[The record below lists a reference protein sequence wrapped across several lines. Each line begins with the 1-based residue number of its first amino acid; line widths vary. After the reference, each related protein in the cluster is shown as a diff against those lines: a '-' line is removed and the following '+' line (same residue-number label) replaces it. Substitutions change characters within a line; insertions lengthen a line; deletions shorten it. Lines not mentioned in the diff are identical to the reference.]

1 MVPPIEAL
9 FLTAIVSNLTFCV
22 KKINCIKKIICNPIK
37 ISRGWIMIRFTPD
50 FLENFLAVVRKY
62 MQLRGGLT
70 QKDLSEQMN
79 VGISTM
85 SRFLN
90 LKTSNVDEQLVANI
104 IATLGIPLH
113 EIIDGVEEESTETF
127 KRLVQF
133 YKEQKPSD
141 QGTTEETRTTE
152 TKRTNATINVGGKKQ
167 TMPFGEQGGP
177 GVTRTDLSIREKL
190 ETLSPRQKAYL
201 NDFLNLDV
209 NDRDLIVDLGDAIF
223 RYFRQR
229 NVQF

>member
-1 MVPPIEAL
+1 
-9 FLTAIVSNLTFCV
+9 
-22 KKINCIKKIICNPIK
+22 
-37 ISRGWIMIRFTPD
+37 MIRFNNE

-70 QKDLSEQMN
+70 QKDLSESMN

-90 LKTSNVDEQLVANI
+90 LKTSNVDEQLVANL

-113 EIIDGVEEESTETF
+113 EVIDGVEEESTETF

-133 YKEQKPSD
+133 YKEQKTSD
-141 QGTTEETRTTE
+141 QIDEEESTASFQEAR
-152 TKRTNATINVGGKKQ
+152 KANATINVGGRKQ
-167 TMPFGEQGGP
+167 QMHFGENTSQ
-177 GVTRTDLSIREKL
+177 RTELSIREKL

-209 NDRDLIVDLGDAIF
+209 HDRDLIVDLGDAIF
-223 RYFRQR
+223 RYFRTR
-229 NVQF
+229 NLEI

>member
-1 MVPPIEAL
+1 
-9 FLTAIVSNLTFCV
+9 
-22 KKINCIKKIICNPIK
+22 
-37 ISRGWIMIRFTPD
+37 MIRFSPD

-70 QKDLSEQMN
+70 QKDLSEMMN

-90 LKTSNVDEQLVANI
+90 LKTSSVDEQLVANI

-133 YKEQKPSD
+133 YKDQKTSD
-141 QGTTEETRTTE
+141 QLPGESEAKPTEQTRT
-152 TKRTNATINVGGKKQ
+152 RTNATINVGGRKQ
-167 TMPFGEQGGP
+167 QMPFGEA
-177 GVTRTDLSIREKL
+177 GVSNTRTDVSIREKL

-229 NVQF
+229 NVEF

>member
-1 MVPPIEAL
+1 
-9 FLTAIVSNLTFCV
+9 
-22 KKINCIKKIICNPIK
+22 
-37 ISRGWIMIRFTPD
+37 MIRFNPE

-70 QKDLSEQMN
+70 QKDLSEMMN

-113 EIIDGVEEESTETF
+113 EIIDGIEEESTETF

-133 YKEQKPSD
+133 YKDQKGADQQDVPPTPEATRPQEQVRMK
-141 QGTTEETRTTE
+141 
-152 TKRTNATINVGGKKQ
+152 TNATINVAGKKHN
-167 TMPFGEQGGP
+167 MPFGET
-177 GVTRTDLSIREKL
+177 VMNSTRTDITIREKL

-201 NDFLNLDV
+201 NDFLSLDV

-229 NVQF
+229 NVEF

>member
-1 MVPPIEAL
+1 
-9 FLTAIVSNLTFCV
+9 
-22 KKINCIKKIICNPIK
+22 
-37 ISRGWIMIRFTPD
+37 MIRFSEN

-113 EIIDGVEEESTETF
+113 EVIDGVEEESTETF

-133 YKEQKPSD
+133 YKEQKPADEEEEVS
-141 QGTTEETRTTE
+141 QREVHETR
-152 TKRTNATINVGGKKQ
+152 KTNATINVGGKRQ
-167 TMPFGEQGGP
+167 QMSFGEKPGA
-177 GVTRTDLSIREKL
+177 GVTKTELTIKEKL
-190 ETLSPRQKAYL
+190 DTLTLRQKGYL
-201 NDFLNLDV
+201 NDFLDLDV
-209 NDRDLIVDLGDAIF
+209 HDRDLIVDLGDAIF
-223 RYFRQR
+223 RYIKQR
-229 NVQF
+229 KIDF

>member
-1 MVPPIEAL
+1 M
-9 FLTAIVSNLTFCV
+9 
-22 KKINCIKKIICNPIK
+22 INF
-37 ISRGWIMIRFTPD
+37 SQD
-50 FLENFLAVVRKY
+50 FLENFLAIVRKY

-70 QKDLSEQMN
+70 QKDLSEMMN

-113 EIIDGVEEESTETF
+113 EVIDGVEEDSTETF

-133 YKEQKPSD
+133 YKD
-141 QGTTEETRTTE
+141 QRSADQNSGEEEGVGPRAQDSKTKTT
-152 TKRTNATINVGGKKQ
+152 ATINIGGKKHQ
-167 TMPFGEQGGP
+167 MPFGENSAGP
-177 GVTRTDLSIREKL
+177 NRTEVTIREKL
-190 ETLSPRQKAYL
+190 EMLSPRQKAYL

-209 NDRDLIVDLGDAIF
+209 HDRDLIVDLGDAIF
-223 RYFRQR
+223 RYFRTR
-229 NVQF
+229 NLEL

>member
-1 MVPPIEAL
+1 M
-9 FLTAIVSNLTFCV
+9 
-22 KKINCIKKIICNPIK
+22 
-37 ISRGWIMIRFTPD
+37 ISFNPD

-90 LKTSNVDEQLVANI
+90 LKTSTVDEQLVANI

-113 EIIDGVEEESTETF
+113 EVIDGVHEDSTETF
-127 KRLVQF
+127 KRLVNF
-133 YKEQKPSD
+133 YKEQKNTDQRPSEEPTRPINK
-141 QGTTEETRTTE
+141 TT
-152 TKRTNATINVGGKKQ
+152 ASINVGGRKQ
-167 TMPFGEQGGP
+167 NIPFGE
-177 GVTRTDLSIREKL
+177 TTATTARHETTIREKL

-223 RYFRQR
+223 RYFRTR
-229 NVQF
+229 NLEL

>member
-1 MVPPIEAL
+1 
-9 FLTAIVSNLTFCV
+9 
-22 KKINCIKKIICNPIK
+22 
-37 ISRGWIMIRFTPD
+37 MIRFSPD

-62 MQLRGGLT
+62 MQLRGGMT
-70 QKDLSEQMN
+70 QKDLSEHMN

-113 EIIDGVEEESTETF
+113 EIIDGIEEESTDTF

-133 YKEQKPSD
+133 YKEQKLTD
-141 QGTTEETRTTE
+141 QLPEAPEQPTEARM
-152 TKRTNATINVGGKKQ
+152 KTNATINIGGKKQ
-167 TMPFGEQGGP
+167 QMPFGENQMTG
-177 GVTRTDLSIREKL
+177 TRTEFTIKEKL

-201 NDFLNLDV
+201 NDFLSLDV
-209 NDRDLIVDLGDAIF
+209 NDRDLVVDLGDAIF

-229 NVQF
+229 NVEF

>member
-1 MVPPIEAL
+1 
-9 FLTAIVSNLTFCV
+9 
-22 KKINCIKKIICNPIK
+22 
-37 ISRGWIMIRFTPD
+37 MIRFSSD

-90 LKTSNVDEQLVANI
+90 LKTSNVDEQLVANL

-113 EIIDGVEEESTETF
+113 EIIDGIEEDSTETF

-133 YKEQKPSD
+133 YKEQKNPDDNSAAID
-141 QGTTEETRTTE
+141 SRLNE
-152 TKRTNATINVGGKKQ
+152 TKAKTNATINVAGRKQ
-167 TMPFGEQGGP
+167 QMPFGEAGP
-177 GVTRTDLSIREKL
+177 AGVNRPDVSIREKF

-201 NDFLNLDV
+201 NDFLNLELS
-209 NDRDLIVDLGDAIF
+209 DRDLIVDLGDAIF

>member
-1 MVPPIEAL
+1 
-9 FLTAIVSNLTFCV
+9 
-22 KKINCIKKIICNPIK
+22 
-37 ISRGWIMIRFTPD
+37 MIRFSTD

-70 QKDLSEQMN
+70 QKDLSEMMN

-104 IATLGIPLH
+104 IATLNIPLH

-133 YKEQKPSD
+133 YKDQKTTEQKVSD
-141 QGTTEETRTTE
+141 EPTRPIDNRTKTT
-152 TKRTNATINVGGKKQ
+152 ATINVGGKKQ
-167 TMPFGEQGGP
+167 SMSFGEASTGA
-177 GVTRTDLSIREKL
+177 TARTDVSLREKL
-190 ETLSPRQKAYL
+190 ETLSPSQKRYIH
-201 NDFLNLDV
+201 DFLNLDV

-223 RYFRQR
+223 KYFRQR
-229 NVQF
+229 NVEF

>member
-1 MVPPIEAL
+1 M
-9 FLTAIVSNLTFCV
+9 
-22 KKINCIKKIICNPIK
+22 
-37 ISRGWIMIRFTPD
+37 ISFSTD

-70 QKDLSEQMN
+70 QKDLSEMMN

-104 IATLGIPLH
+104 IATLNIPLH

-133 YKEQKPSD
+133 YKDQRVSEKPQDS
-141 QGTTEETRTTE
+141 GEKKTGSINV
-152 TKRTNATINVGGKKQ
+152 NATKTRPSAPLND
-167 TMPFGEQGGP
+167 TT
-177 GVTRTDLSIREKL
+177 VTHSRADISIREKL

-201 NDFLNLDV
+201 SDFLDLDIH
-209 NDRDLIVDLGDAIF
+209 DRDLVVDLGDAIF

-229 NVQF
+229 NIGF

>member
-1 MVPPIEAL
+1 
-9 FLTAIVSNLTFCV
+9 
-22 KKINCIKKIICNPIK
+22 
-37 ISRGWIMIRFTPD
+37 MIRFNSD

-70 QKDLSEQMN
+70 QKDLSEMMN

-90 LKTSNVDEQLVANI
+90 LKTSTVDEQLVANI
-104 IATLGIPLH
+104 IATLNIPLH

-133 YKEQKPSD
+133 YKEQKSAD
-141 QGTTEETRTTE
+141 QKQDDGEQAPASNEAKTRTT
-152 TKRTNATINVGGKKQ
+152 ATINIAGKRHQ
-167 TMPFGEQGGP
+167 MPFGEQNLS
-177 GVTRTDLSIREKL
+177 GVKTEVTIREKL
-190 ETLSPRQKAYL
+190 ETLSPRQKAYM
-201 NDFLNLDV
+201 NDFLNLDG
-209 NDRDLIVDLGDAIF
+209 NDRDLVVDLGDAIF

-229 NVQF
+229 NVEF

>member
-1 MVPPIEAL
+1 
-9 FLTAIVSNLTFCV
+9 
-22 KKINCIKKIICNPIK
+22 
-37 ISRGWIMIRFTPD
+37 MIRFSSD

-70 QKDLSEQMN
+70 QKDLSEMMN

-104 IATLGIPLH
+104 IATLNIPLH
-113 EIIDGVEEESTETF
+113 EIIDGVEEDSTETF

-133 YKEQKPSD
+133 YKDQKTSEQKMSEEPTRAND
-141 QGTTEETRTTE
+141 NRTKTT
-152 TKRTNATINVGGKKQ
+152 ATINVGGKKQ
-167 TMPFGEQGGP
+167 SMSFGESGAATT
-177 GVTRTDLSIREKL
+177 TRTDISLREKL
-190 ETLSPRQKAYL
+190 ETLSPSQKRYIH
-201 NDFLNLDV
+201 DFLNLDV

-223 RYFRQR
+223 KYFRQR
-229 NVQF
+229 NVEF

>member
-1 MVPPIEAL
+1 
-9 FLTAIVSNLTFCV
+9 
-22 KKINCIKKIICNPIK
+22 
-37 ISRGWIMIRFTPD
+37 MIRFSPD
-50 FLENFLAVVRKY
+50 FLENFLAIVRKY

-70 QKDLSEQMN
+70 QKDLSEKMN

-113 EIIDGVEEESTETF
+113 EVIDGVEEESTETF

-133 YKEQKPSD
+133 YKEQKASEEYEEEIPR
-141 QGTTEETRTTE
+141 GTEAR
-152 TKRTNATINVGGKKQ
+152 KTNATINVGGRKQ
-167 TMPFGEQGGP
+167 SMPFGETSP
-177 GVTRTDLSIREKL
+177 GTTRTDLTMREKL

-209 NDRDLIVDLGDAIF
+209 NDRDLIVDLGDAVF

-229 NVQF
+229 NIQF

>member
-1 MVPPIEAL
+1 
-9 FLTAIVSNLTFCV
+9 
-22 KKINCIKKIICNPIK
+22 
-37 ISRGWIMIRFTPD
+37 MIRFSPD

-90 LKTSNVDEQLVANI
+90 LKTSSVDEQLVANI
-104 IATLGIPLH
+104 IATLNIPLH
-113 EIIDGVEEESTETF
+113 EIIDGVEEESTDTF

-133 YKEQKPSD
+133 YKEQKPSEEKPEP
-141 QGTTEETRTTE
+141 QTETR
-152 TKRTNATINVGGKKQ
+152 KTNATINVGGKKQ
-167 TMPFGEQGGP
+167 QMPFGEAGKTQ
-177 GVTRTDLSIREKL
+177 VTRTELSMKEKL
-190 ETLSPRQKAYL
+190 ETLSPRQRAYL

-229 NVQF
+229 NIEF

>member
-1 MVPPIEAL
+1 
-9 FLTAIVSNLTFCV
+9 
-22 KKINCIKKIICNPIK
+22 
-37 ISRGWIMIRFTPD
+37 MIRFSSD

-62 MQLRGGLT
+62 MQLRGGLS
-70 QKDLSEQMN
+70 QKDLSEMMN

-113 EIIDGVEEESTETF
+113 EIIDGIEEDSTETF

-133 YKEQKPSD
+133 YKDQKSSD
-141 QGTTEETRTTE
+141 QKASEEVPRQNETRT
-152 TKRTNATINVGGKKQ
+152 KTNASINVGGKKQ
-167 TMPFGEQGGP
+167 NVPFGETNIMGT
-177 GVTRTDLSIREKL
+177 TRTTDVSIREKL

-229 NVQF
+229 NVEF

>member
-1 MVPPIEAL
+1 
-9 FLTAIVSNLTFCV
+9 
-22 KKINCIKKIICNPIK
+22 
-37 ISRGWIMIRFTPD
+37 MIRFNPE

-104 IATLGIPLH
+104 IATLNIPLH
-113 EIIDGVEEESTETF
+113 EIIDGVEEESTENF
-127 KRLVQF
+127 KRLVQY
-133 YKEQKPSD
+133 YKDLKSSD
-141 QGTTEETRTTE
+141 QLPGDDSYKGTDAKQRTQ
-152 TKRTNATINVGGKKQ
+152 ATINVGGKKQ
-167 TMPFGEQGGP
+167 NVSFGENILGGSQK
-177 GVTRTDLSIREKL
+177 TEITIREKL

-201 NDFLNLDV
+201 TDFLNLDV
-209 NDRDLIVDLGDAIF
+209 SDRDLIVDLGDAIF
-223 RYFRQR
+223 RYFRSR
-229 NVQF
+229 NVEF

>member
-1 MVPPIEAL
+1 
-9 FLTAIVSNLTFCV
+9 
-22 KKINCIKKIICNPIK
+22 
-37 ISRGWIMIRFTPD
+37 MIRFSPD
-50 FLENFLAVVRKY
+50 FHENFLAVVRKY
-62 MQLRGGLT
+62 MQIRGGMT

-133 YKEQKPSD
+133 YKDQRTSDEIPEEPAQTKKP
-141 QGTTEETRTTE
+141 TTG
-152 TKRTNATINVGGKKQ
+152 TINVGSK
-167 TMPFGEQGGP
+167 TVEMSFGNDG
-177 GVTRTDLSIREKL
+177 TRPLNPTSTSIGDKL
-190 ETLSPRQKAYL
+190 KTLTPRQRGYL
-201 NDFLNLDV
+201 NDFLNLDT

-223 RYFRQR
+223 RYIKQR
-229 NVQF
+229 NIHF

>member
-1 MVPPIEAL
+1 
-9 FLTAIVSNLTFCV
+9 
-22 KKINCIKKIICNPIK
+22 
-37 ISRGWIMIRFTPD
+37 MIRFNPD

-62 MQLRGGLT
+62 MQLRGGLA
-70 QKDLSEQMN
+70 QKDLAEMMN

-90 LKTSNVDEQLVANI
+90 LKTSTVDEQLVANI

-113 EIIDGVEEESTETF
+113 EVIDGVHEDSTDTF

-133 YKEQKPSD
+133 YKEQKSSE
-141 QGTTEETRTTE
+141 QKNGEESVFVKQTDAK
-152 TKRTNATINVGGKKQ
+152 TKTNATINIAGKKQ
-167 TMPFGEQGGP
+167 QMPFGEFNTGQ
-177 GVTRTDLSIREKL
+177 TRTDVTIREKL

>member
-1 MVPPIEAL
+1 
-9 FLTAIVSNLTFCV
+9 
-22 KKINCIKKIICNPIK
+22 
-37 ISRGWIMIRFTPD
+37 MIRFTPE

-70 QKDLSEQMN
+70 QKDLSEMMN

-90 LKTSNVDEQLVANI
+90 LKTSSVDEQLVANI

-113 EIIDGVEEESTETF
+113 EIIDGVEEDSTETF

-133 YKEQKPSD
+133 YKDQKVADQKPGED
-141 QGTTEETRTTE
+141 EGTRATESRTKT
-152 TKRTNATINVGGKKQ
+152 TATINVGGRKQ
-167 TMPFGEQGGP
+167 QMPFGESQ
-177 GVTRTDLSIREKL
+177 VTSSTRTDISIKEKL

-229 NVQF
+229 NVEF

>member
-1 MVPPIEAL
+1 
-9 FLTAIVSNLTFCV
+9 
-22 KKINCIKKIICNPIK
+22 
-37 ISRGWIMIRFTPD
+37 MIRFSSD
-50 FLENFLAVVRKY
+50 FLENFLAIVRKY

-70 QKDLSEQMN
+70 QKDLSEMMD

-104 IATLGIPLH
+104 IATLNIPLH
-113 EIIDGVEEESTETF
+113 EVIDGVEEDSTETF

-133 YKEQKPSD
+133 YKDQKTSEQKTSD
-141 QGTTEETRTTE
+141 EASRPNETRTKT
-152 TKRTNATINVGGKKQ
+152 TATINVGGKKQ
-167 TMPFGEQGGP
+167 SMPFGEPGP
-177 GVTRTDLSIREKL
+177 VSSTRTDISIREKL

-201 NDFLNLDV
+201 NDFLNLDI

-229 NVQF
+229 NVEF

>member
-1 MVPPIEAL
+1 
-9 FLTAIVSNLTFCV
+9 
-22 KKINCIKKIICNPIK
+22 
-37 ISRGWIMIRFTPD
+37 MIRFNPD

-70 QKDLSEQMN
+70 QKDLSEMMN

-104 IATLGIPLH
+104 IATLSIPLH
-113 EIIDGVEEESTETF
+113 EIIDGVEEESTETL

-133 YKEQKPSD
+133 YREQKPSD
-141 QGTTEETRTTE
+141 EPPMESGGGDSQARTKTT
-152 TKRTNATINVGGKKQ
+152 ATINLAGKKHS
-167 TMPFGEQGGP
+167 MPFGEGP
-177 GVTRTDLSIREKL
+177 INQATKTELSMREKL

-209 NDRDLIVDLGDAIF
+209 NDRDLIVDLGDSIF
-223 RYFRQR
+223 RYFRTR
-229 NVQF
+229 NMQF

>member
-1 MVPPIEAL
+1 M
-9 FLTAIVSNLTFCV
+9 
-22 KKINCIKKIICNPIK
+22 IKFN
-37 ISRGWIMIRFTPD
+37 PD
-50 FLENFLAVVRKY
+50 FLENFLGIVRKY
-62 MQLRGGLT
+62 MQLRGGIA
-70 QKDLSEQMN
+70 QKDLAEMMN

-85 SRFLN
+85 SRFLTM
-90 LKTSNVDEQLVANI
+90 KTSTVDEQLVANI

-113 EIIDGVEEESTETF
+113 EVIDGIDEESTETF

-141 QGTTEETRTTE
+141 QRFGDAEWHK
-152 TKRTNATINVGGKKQ
+152 TKTNATINVGGKKHQ
-167 TMPFGEQGGP
+167 MPFGETTSGG
-177 GVTRTDLSIREKL
+177 TKAELTIREKM

-209 NDRDLIVDLGDAIF
+209 NDRDLLVDLGDAIF

-229 NVQF
+229 NIEF

>member
-1 MVPPIEAL
+1 
-9 FLTAIVSNLTFCV
+9 
-22 KKINCIKKIICNPIK
+22 
-37 ISRGWIMIRFTPD
+37 MIRFNPD

-70 QKDLSEQMN
+70 QKDLSEMMN

-90 LKTSNVDEQLVANI
+90 LKTSSVDEQLVANI
-104 IATLGIPLH
+104 IATLNIPLH
-113 EIIDGVEEESTETF
+113 EIIDGVEEDSTETF

-133 YKEQKPSD
+133 YKEQKNSD
-141 QGTTEETRTTE
+141 QKQGFAEEQP
-152 TKRTNATINVGGKKQ
+152 KMKTNATINIGGKRQ
-167 TMPFGEQGGP
+167 QMPFGERESTL
-177 GVTRTDLSIREKL
+177 VDKTRTDLSIREKL

-201 NDFLNLDV
+201 NDFLNLDG
-209 NDRDLIVDLGDAIF
+209 NDRDLVVDLGDAVF

-229 NVQF
+229 NVEF

>member
-1 MVPPIEAL
+1 
-9 FLTAIVSNLTFCV
+9 
-22 KKINCIKKIICNPIK
+22 
-37 ISRGWIMIRFTPD
+37 MIRFSSD

-113 EIIDGVEEESTETF
+113 EIIDGIEEESTETF

-133 YKEQKPSD
+133 YKDQKATEQNNAEIDSN
-141 QGTTEETRTTE
+141 TNE
-152 TKRTNATINVGGKKQ
+152 TKIKTKATINIGGRKQ
-167 TMPFGEQGGP
+167 QMPFGEAGP
-177 GVTRTDLSIREKL
+177 AGVTKPDTTIREKF